1 MSLDHKRVSV
11 LPKVSVTRS
20 VTVTMCLIGLMVI
33 GIVVYARITLLIL
46 FVIPLF
52 CNVFGWSEYI
62 S

>member
-52 CNVFGWSEYI
+52 CNVFG
-62 S
+62 